1 MGRSKEKA
9 DAAITTLQ
17 EVTRSFNVFYIHL
30 DLANILSV
38 MTAAQ
43 ELTSKERKL
52 DLLFNNAQ
60 GSPNRST
67 DSKRGSK

>member
-9 DAAITTLQ
+9 DAAIATLQ
-17 EVTRSFNVFYIHL
+17 KANGCFNVFYIHL
-30 DLANILSV
+30 DLANILSI
-38 MTAAQ
+38 MAAAQ
-43 ELTSKERKL
+43 ELASKEQRL

-60 GSPNRST
+60 DSLNPST